1 MGELLRLIVVDD
13 EESSLLITKE
23 IMSYNDKSLDIRTS
37 CSPLEVLE
45 WVRDNPPDCVISD
58 FRMPEMNGIEFTR
71 RLRESSRVPVILY
84 TNQSIAEVAEEAF
97 EAGVDDYVRKDDD
110 ARHFLL
116 LRRRVQSV
124 VDRHRMKLLLNQV

>member
-1 MGELLRLIVVDD
+1 MDELLRLILVDD
-13 EESSLLITKE
+13 EESSLQITKE
-23 IMSYNDKSLDIRTS
+23 IMSFDETLDIRTS

-45 WVRDNPPDCVISD
+45 WVRDSPPDCVISD

-71 RLRESSRVPVILY
+71 RLRESSGVPVILY

-110 ARHFLL
+110 ARHFIL
-116 LRRRVQSV
+116 LRRRVQNV
-124 VDRHRMKLLLNQV
+124 VDRHRMELQLKG

>member
-13 EESSLLITKE
+13 EESSLAITKE
-23 IMSYNDKSLDIRTS
+23 IMSFNDRTLDIRTS

-45 WVRDNPPDCVISD
+45 WVRDSPPDCVISD
-58 FRMPEMNGIEFTR
+58 FRMPEMDGIEFTR
-71 RLRESSRVPVILY
+71 RLRESSGVPVILY

-110 ARHFLL
+110 VRHFLL
-116 LRRRVQSV
+116 LRRRVQNV
-124 VDRHRMKLLLNQV
+124 VDRHRMKLQLKD